1 MLALL
6 YEIMN
11 SCFGSSKRTGA
22 LQEFAGRLAVMFS
35 ANCSGTRVP
44 PDFVFWPPDAD
55 ERQKIQF
62 HIVLGG

>member
-35 ANCSGTRVP
+35 AISGRTP
-44 PDFVFWPPDAD
+44 MLSDSICESIEYDEQYAD
-55 ERQKIQF
+55 
-62 HIVLGG
+62 